1 MDKILCFL
9 DKDDEQKIHIVNQML
24 QSSEPMLERKTFAAN
39 LDMSNY
45 RLNKLIDEINLDLQT
60 VAPNVFINVTDR
72 YIDNNEQLKF
82 GVENLLLRNYFKSS
96 NAEKFLLSLLK
107 NDQII
112 FNQTFRGY
120 GWSRAFFFKE
130 KRNSKRI

>member
-1 MDKILCFL
+1 
-9 DKDDEQKIHIVNQML
+9 ML

-112 FNQTFRGY
+112 LIKPFAGMVGRVLF
-120 GWSRAFFFKE
+120 SSKKKE
-130 KRNSKRI
+130 IRREYDVLYWLTSF